1 MLFFLASVDMSFKD
15 LLKVNEDLH
24 KKILCYEPIWIEEL
38 KEDLKQYN
46 VNISMQKLMTFLDD
60 KVKYLLKLKT
70 LFTYY
75 INILF
80 FIHYII
86 Q

>member
-1 MLFFLASVDMSFKD
+1 MGFKD
-15 LLKVNEDLH
+15 LLRVNEDLH

-60 KVKYLLKLKT
+60 KVKYLLKLRILVIT
-70 LFTYY
+70 LMYNLLIF
-75 INILF
+75 
-80 FIHYII
+80 
-86 Q
+86 

>member
-1 MLFFLASVDMSFKD
+1 MGFKD
-15 LLKVNEDLH
+15 LLRANAELH

-60 KVKYLLKLKT
+60 KVKYLLK
-70 LFTYY
+70 FG
-75 INILF
+75 ILIT
-80 FIHYII
+80 FIFY
-86 Q
+86 

>member
-1 MLFFLASVDMSFKD
+1 MGFKD

-38 KEDLKQYN
+38 KDDLKQYN

-60 KVKYLLKLKT
+60 KVKKLLKLKILVIRLLYF
-70 LFTYY
+70 LFIYLLY
-75 INILF
+75 
-80 FIHYII
+80 
-86 Q
+86 

>member
-1 MLFFLASVDMSFKD
+1 MGFKD
-15 LLKVNEDLH
+15 LLRVNEELH

-60 KVKYLLKLKT
+60 KVKYLLKFIILVIFINYKFIYTDFMCQHST
-70 LFTYY
+70 L
-75 INILF
+75 L
-80 FIHYII
+80 
-86 Q
+86 

>member
-1 MLFFLASVDMSFKD
+1 MGFKD
-15 LLKVNEDLH
+15 LLRVNEELH

-60 KVKYLLKLKT
+60 KVKYLLKFRILVIFINYKFIYT
-70 LFTYY
+70 DFMCQNYY
-75 INILF
+75 NSNKI
-80 FIHYII
+80 
-86 Q
+86 